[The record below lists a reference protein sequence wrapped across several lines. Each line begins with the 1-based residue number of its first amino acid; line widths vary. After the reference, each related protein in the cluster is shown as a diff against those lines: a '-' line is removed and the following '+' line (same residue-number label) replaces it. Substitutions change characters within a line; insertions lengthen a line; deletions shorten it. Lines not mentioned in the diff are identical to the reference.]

1 MALTGV
7 NGSHR
12 PSSGARLATIEREK
26 ILQIPKV
33 GAVIHPGQSLLGAI
47 VDGRYRV
54 DAPIARGGMST
65 VYRGLDTRLDRP
77 VAIKIMDPQFA
88 ADPAFLQRFEFEAR
102 AVARLNHPGLV
113 AVYDHGRDGELAF
126 LVMELV
132 EGGTLREL
140 LRERGPMPPHA
151 AAAVMQPVLDAL
163 AVAHR
168 AGLVHRD
175 VKPENVLISDGGEV
189 KIADFGLV
197 RAVAASTTTSN
208 SVILGTA
215 AYLSPE
221 QVTVGKS
228 DARSD
233 VYSAGILLFEVLTG
247 STPFTGDTSLSIAY
261 QRIEND
267 VPPPSSRIAGV
278 PSQFDTLVRHAADRN
293 PDARFANADAMAE
306 ALRSV
311 SRALQLPTY
320 RVPAPSK
327 SAEHLSSETLA
338 SPRPYAPEAPRTPE
352 TAIVAV
358 PQSDFERGDFERG
371 DFVRDAGPHRTRMV
385 TTATPRDEDA
395 EPPLPPP
402 SRGFAFP
409 DFDAER
415 RKSRRTIIA
424 WLLVILL
431 LALAV
436 GFGGWWMGSGR
447 YTAVPATDGMSQS
460 TAQEAIVAADLTTTV
475 RGTYSDTDPPDRLL
489 GTDPVAGSRIAKGA
503 SVALLVSLG
512 QPVVPSLAATSNRGE
527 VEQALRDRTFKP
539 VSGGEAFSTT
549 AAAGTVAALNPP
561 PGTTLPVGTAVKV
574 VMSKGAPPVQVPNVA
589 GASEADARAALESV
603 GLTVGTVD
611 TTFDENV
618 DAGKAIAT
626 DPPAGQT
633 ISAGSEITLSV
644 SNAVP
649 VPSVVANSVGT
660 ARNTLQALGLK
671 VVVRQV
677 AQTDRSFVL
686 SQTPAAGERIEPG
699 GTVTLVSLP

>member
-1 MALTGV
+1 M
-7 NGSHR
+7 
-12 PSSGARLATIEREK
+12 
-26 ILQIPKV
+26 
-33 GAVIHPGQSLLGAI
+33 HPGQSLLGEI

-88 ADPAFLQRFEFEAR
+88 ADPAFVQRFEFEAR

-221 QVTVGKS
+221 QVTVGKG

-278 PSQFDTLVRHAADRN
+278 PPQFDTLVRHAADRN

-311 SRALQLPTY
+311 SRTLHLPAY

-327 SAEHLSSETLA
+327 SAEHLSAETLA

-358 PQSDFERGDFERG
+358 PQGDFERR
-371 DFVRDAGPHRTRMV
+371 DVVRDAGPHQTRMV
-385 TTATPRDEDA
+385 TTATARDNDA
-395 EPPLPPP
+395 EPPPPPP

-460 TAQEAIVAADLTTTV
+460 TAEAAIDAADLTTTV

-527 VEQALRDRTFKP
+527 VEQALRDRTFTP

-549 AAAGTVAALNPP
+549 AAVGTVAALDPP
-561 PGTTLPVGTAVKV
+561 SGTTLPVGTSVKIV
-574 VMSKGAPPVQVPNVA
+574 VSKGAPPVQVPNVA
-589 GASEADARAALESV
+589 GASEAEARAALDSV
-603 GLTVGTVD
+603 GITVGTVE

-618 DAGKAIAT
+618 DAGKAVGT

-633 ISAGSEITLSV
+633 VTAGSAITLSV

-660 ARNTLQALGLK
+660 ARSTLQALGLK